1 MKNAFT
7 ILSFALLLAL
17 CASACSPVTA
27 QRGNYLK
34 TEELKRVQAGVDTES
49 DVIGKLGSPTTKDP
63 FNEKIWFY
71 LGQRT
76 SKTGIFDD
84 EVEDERIVRVTFGAD
99 GLVDSIHE
107 IKNQREEIPVVERKT
122 PTGGHDYTAMQQL
135 LGNLGRFN
143 KAGENS
149 GPIQ

>member
-1 MKNAFT
+1 MNKPFT
-7 ILSFALLLAL
+7 ILCFTLLLTVLAAA
-17 CASACSPVTA
+17 CAPVTA
-27 QRGNYLK
+27 QRGNFLK
-34 TEELKRVQAGVDTES
+34 TEELKRVQAGIDTEA

-84 EVEDERIVRVTFGAD
+84 EVEDERIVRVVFGED
-99 GLVDSIHE
+99 GLVNSVHE
-107 IKNQREEIPVVERKT
+107 IKNQREEVPIVERQT

-143 KAGENS
+143 KAGTTA
-149 GPIQ
+149 PTQ